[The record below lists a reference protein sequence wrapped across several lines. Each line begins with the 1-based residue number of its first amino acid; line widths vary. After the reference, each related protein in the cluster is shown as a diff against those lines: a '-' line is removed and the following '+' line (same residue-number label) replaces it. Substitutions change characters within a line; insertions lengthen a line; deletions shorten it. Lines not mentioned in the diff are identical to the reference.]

1 MLLLPKAWTLC
12 TARVGFLLLR
22 LLSEEMVEAL
32 LARLRLLRGRTC
44 SIDSFRRKR
53 KRLCLY

>member
-1 MLLLPKAWTLC
+1 M
-12 TARVGFLLLR
+12 LLR